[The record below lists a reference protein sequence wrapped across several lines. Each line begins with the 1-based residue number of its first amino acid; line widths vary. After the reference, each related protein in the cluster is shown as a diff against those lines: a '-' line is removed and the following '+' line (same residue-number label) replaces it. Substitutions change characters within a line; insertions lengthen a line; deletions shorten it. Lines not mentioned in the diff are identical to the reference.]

1 MTESSVDVIIPRAS
15 ELKGDSRLVVLLG
28 SPEGIGNT
36 SKKLSKN
43 SSVEKLRRGLFIVR
57 GYSENHAK
65 ILEFQPLISF
75 IKTRE
80 IPHSR
85 NKTEDVYSSRVF
97 SIVSFTYKNPTAQ
110 QKKRVERLIRKTT
123 GVRIRPGVILFP
135 LFRSKERRRIIGSE
149 ESRSLIDSRE
159 FSRLIREIGGNSTRW
174 TRLKIVNSEDSRHV
188 RQAVENTFSRDL
200 HALEEKILKLRE
212 QSKDA
217 SIPIQQLKRSYTLQ
231 SRGFREL
238 KTKWMLAKKLWFYD
252 SEKDLKRIY
261 NKLVNT
267 RRVISSV
274 ETIRL
279 S

>member
-1 MTESSVDVIIPRAS
+1 MTESSVDVIIPRTS

-28 SPEGIGNT
+28 SPEGIRNT
-36 SKKLSKN
+36 SKKLSMN

-57 GYSENHAK
+57 GYSENHAR

-80 IPHSR
+80 IPLSR
-85 NKTEDVYSSRVF
+85 SKTEDVYSSRVY

-135 LFRSKERRRIIGSE
+135 LFRSKEQRRIIGSE

-159 FSRLIREIGGNSTRW
+159 FSSIIREIGGNSIRW

-188 RQAVENTFSRDL
+188 RQAVESTFSRDL
-200 HALEEKILKLRE
+200 HALEEKIRKLRE

-217 SIPIQQLKRSYTLQ
+217 TIPIQQLKRSYTVQ
-231 SRGFREL
+231 SHSFQEL

-252 SEKDLKRIY
+252 SEKALRRIY
-261 NKLVNT
+261 NMLVNT

-274 ETIRL
+274 EAMRSL
-279 S
+279 